1 MEHFQIEGSA
11 KARVVA
17 DSCISSSRLVSIE
30 VEFPRPY
37 LAEFNTHCVFARNSA
52 SSRAIPVW
60 KRLIAILDRPYVPN
74 SFGANKSGMQ
84 AASMLSDDDQELARV
99 NWLLGRDISVIQA
112 FNLAGGETEILVE
125 SKGKA
130 EALCQKV
137 MELRSSYG
145 LSSSITALSQG
156 MHKQHANRVLEAYAF
171 HTVLVT
177 TTDLR
182 NFFALRCSSMAQ
194 PEAQD
199 FGIAMA
205 KALRASSP
213 VGLVEG
219 QWHLPYIRE
228 DDRSEVSDMQ
238 TLASVSAGR
247 SARVS
252 YLTQDGVRSLDDDI
266 KLSERVLLGGHM
278 SPFEH
283 QARPSE
289 SGDKT
294 GVNGKFQKGW
304 AQYRKLIPNERD
316 FSKLISRDDLVV
328 GCRGDEALTDFILSL
343 QH

>member
-1 MEHFQIEGSA
+1 MNHFQIEGSA
-11 KARVVA
+11 QARVVA
-17 DSCISSSRLVSIE
+17 DSCISSSRLASIE

-60 KRLIAILDRPYVPN
+60 KRLIAVLDRPYVPN
-74 SFGANKSGMQ
+74 TFGANKAGMQ
-84 AASMLSDDDQELARV
+84 SASVLSDTDQELARE
-99 NWLLGRDISVIQA
+99 NWLFGRDMSVIQA
-112 FNLAGGETEILVE
+112 FNLAGGEREVLSE

-130 EALCQKV
+130 EVLCQQV
-137 MELRSSYG
+137 QSLISNYG
-145 LSSSITALSQG
+145 LPGSITALGQG

-182 NFFALRCSSMAQ
+182 NFFALRCSHMAQ

-205 KALRASSP
+205 KALRASTP
-213 VGLVEG
+213 VHLDKG
-219 QWHLPYIRE
+219 QWHLPYIRD
-228 DDRSEVSDMQ
+228 DDRSEISDMK
-238 TLASVSAGR
+238 TLADISAGR

-266 KLSERVLLGGHM
+266 KLSARVLSGGHM

-289 SGDKT
+289 EDDPDW
-294 GVNGKFQKGW
+294 VNGKFQKGW
-304 AQYRKLIPNERD
+304 AQYRKLIPNEHD
-316 FSKLISRDDLVV
+316 FSKLISRDSLIT
-328 GCRGDEALTDFILSL
+328 GCREDEALADFILSL